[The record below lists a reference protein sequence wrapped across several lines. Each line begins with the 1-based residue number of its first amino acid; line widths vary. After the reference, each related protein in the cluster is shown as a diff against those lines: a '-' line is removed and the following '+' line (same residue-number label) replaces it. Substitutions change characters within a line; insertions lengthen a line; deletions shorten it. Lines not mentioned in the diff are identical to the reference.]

1 MNIFFCLNF
10 LESVKATNANV
21 TDKDVNSLIQ
31 KWLRQAPGRKGG
43 DKVKKK
49 KTNNGNP
56 IENTEEKN
64 TKVRGH
70 KINCK
75 TRDNCYLN
83 KNRKYCIVVETE
95 SNFIVSFLDI
105 EENIDWYPIFSS
117 KFGIHLV

>member
-56 IENTEEKN
+56 IENTEENN
-64 TKVRGH
+64 TKESPAS
-70 KINCK
+70 II
-75 TRDNCYLN
+75 DNSN
-83 KNRKYCIVVETE
+83 EGSNSNAGET
-95 SNFIVSFLDI
+95 
-105 EENIDWYPIFSS
+105 
-117 KFGIHLV
+117 GQ